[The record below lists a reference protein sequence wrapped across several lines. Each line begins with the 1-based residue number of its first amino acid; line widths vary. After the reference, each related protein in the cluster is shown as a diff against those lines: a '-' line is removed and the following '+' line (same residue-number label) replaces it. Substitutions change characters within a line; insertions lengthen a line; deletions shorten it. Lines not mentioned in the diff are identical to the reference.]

1 MREPV
6 EERPAR
12 RRADAGCWKGPGEG
26 LDEEVDDMAEPTAI
40 RAILGFDGSPA
51 ATTAIEVG
59 ATLFP
64 GAHAWITYLWTPP
77 FASEGIRQRLW
88 RGTAHV
94 NEFVAA
100 VEREGQFEANRLAA
114 VGTTLARAAGWA
126 AEPLVERS
134 YGGEGL
140 QFTQL
145 AEKLHPDVV
154 LVGSR
159 GLGGAQAFLGSVSD
173 MVVHYT
179 PAPVLVSPHPLLMA
193 EHAALA
199 DGPVLVG
206 WDGSA
211 GAQTALAAAE
221 RLFPGRDLHPVSVG
235 DTAADGPGLAGRE
248 VVRVRTGRDHSSS
261 ARTVADVL
269 VGFARG
275 RDAALVVVG
284 SRGRSTIREI
294 LLGSV
299 ALATLHRAYRPV
311 LVVPGRRPDNA

>member
-1 MREPV
+1 
-6 EERPAR
+6 
-12 RRADAGCWKGPGEG
+12 
-26 LDEEVDDMAEPTAI
+26 MAEPTGI

-77 FASEGIRQRLW
+77 FASEGMRQRLW
-88 RGTAHV
+88 KGTAQV
-94 NEFVAA
+94 NEFVAD
-100 VEREGQFEANRLAA
+100 VEREGRFEANRLAA
-114 VGTTLARAAGWA
+114 VGTTLARAAGWD

-145 AEKLHPDVV
+145 VEKLHPDVV

-159 GLGGAQAFLGSVSD
+159 GLGGAKAFLGSVSE

-199 DGPVLVG
+199 DGPVVLG

-211 GAQTALAAAE
+211 GAQTALATAE
-221 RLFPGRDLHPVSVG
+221 RLFPGRELHAVSIG
-235 DTAADGPGLAGRE
+235 DTSSDEPGPAGRE
-248 VVRVRTGRDHSSS
+248 VVRLHTGRDHGGS

-269 VGFARG
+269 VGFARE
-275 RDAALVVVG
+275 RNAALVVVG
-284 SRGRSTIREI
+284 SRGRSVIREMM
-294 LLGSV
+294 LGSV
-299 ALATLHRAYRPV
+299 AVATLHRAYRPV
-311 LVVPGRRPDNA
+311 LVVPGSHPDGA